1 MLKTGDAAML
11 DTSTERRARLFR
23 NGRNQAVRIPREFE
37 LPGEEVIIRKDGD
50 RLIVEPVKKYNNL
63 AELLA
68 SWEDIEEEFP
78 DVDEGLL
85 PLDDIKL

>member
-1 MLKTGDAAML
+1 MSNPTI
-11 DTSTERRARLFR
+11 ERHARLFR

-37 LPGEEVIIRKDGD
+37 LPGNEVIIRKDGD
-50 RLIVEPVKKYNNL
+50 RLIVEPVRKPNSL

-68 SWEDIEEEFP
+68 SWETLEEEFP